1 MARVSSGVAP
11 VWSTRTRT
19 MRSNEAR
26 SLVTLIAA
34 PDRAPGRARS
44 SVRICAAAPATAD
57 SVRLAMGTPLRQGR
71 DVPGAGGLPDVVAG
85 GQDGQIRAV
94 GAGRPA
100 AVGLVDDL
108 DMPAAVLGHQGD
120 ADGLGQPAGVRGG
133 LDAGEAVGEQRAQRL
148 GHRGD
153 AGLGGPGSGG
163 GGPGQPAGLQ
173 RGQGAVVDVAAGH
186 GGELRVHVRTGQP
199 DQGVSLGPGQTADRD
214 VHGPHHTQHRCWAQ
228 HRCCI
233 RVTKHRCW
241 YGRTVDVDEVRTPA
255 TAVAV
260 AVQTAL
266 EQVER
271 LPPARRTA
279 AATLLGQ
286 ALLAAQAAAA
296 AARGDGLAALVA
308 AQGTYAAAAAALAEI
323 GVALDDAQLAATT
336 PEAVGQ
342 SVRRSRT
349 GGPAGA

>member
-1 MARVSSGVAP
+1 M
-11 VWSTRTRT
+11 
-19 MRSNEAR
+19 
-26 SLVTLIAA
+26 
-34 PDRAPGRARS
+34 
-44 SVRICAAAPATAD
+44 
-57 SVRLAMGTPLRQGR
+57 
-71 DVPGAGGLPDVVAG
+71 
-85 GQDGQIRAV
+85 
-94 GAGRPA
+94 
-100 AVGLVDDL
+100 
-108 DMPAAVLGHQGD
+108 
-120 ADGLGQPAGVRGG
+120 
-133 LDAGEAVGEQRAQRL
+133 
-148 GHRGD
+148 
-153 AGLGGPGSGG
+153 
-163 GGPGQPAGLQ
+163 
-173 RGQGAVVDVAAGH
+173 
-186 GGELRVHVRTGQP
+186 
-199 DQGVSLGPGQTADRD
+199 
-214 VHGPHHTQHRCWAQ
+214 
-228 HRCCI
+228 
-233 RVTKHRCW
+233 
-241 YGRTVDVDEVRTPA
+241 DEVRTPA